1 MMIRRETAAPHSPAA
16 DPLANRCRS
25 PITARSK
32 RRLPSADISDGIRE
46 QISRTPQR
54 AFTRMH
60 GFALTN

>member
-1 MMIRRETAAPHSPAA
+1 MVIGRETAAPHSSAA
-16 DPLANRCRS
+16 DPVADRCRS
-25 PITARSK
+25 PIAACSK

-60 GFALTN
+60 GFA